1 MKPLYTKVEI
11 NNDTQ
16 TDKLSLKDQLRLIG
30 TKMFSTK
37 ESKLEDNM
45 KISQKTLELET
56 AFLKLI
62 NDSIAVM
69 KDRGKTSVLLKV
81 SSKFKE
87 VYSTIDYLKNYYNFE
102 IVEDNPIILG
112 VDYFF
117 KLRIS
122 EKERE
127 TYE

>member
-102 IVEDNPIILG
+102 VVEDNPIILG

-122 EKERE
+122 EKER
-127 TYE
+127 

>member
-117 KLRIS
+117 KLKIS
-122 EKERE
+122 AKER
-127 TYE
+127 

>member
-1 MKPLYTKVEI
+1 MSMKPLYTKVEI
-11 NNDTQ
+11 TNDTQ

-30 TKMFSTK
+30 AKLFSAK

-56 AFLKLI
+56 AFLKLV
-62 NDSIAVM
+62 NNSITEM
-69 KDRGKTSVLLKV
+69 KTRGYHSVVLKV

-87 VYSTIDYLKNYYNFE
+87 VYDTIDYLKNYYNFE
-102 IVEDNPIILG
+102 IVEDNSIIIG

-117 KLRIS
+117 KLKIS
-122 EKERE
+122 EKKR
-127 TYE
+127 

>member
-87 VYSTIDYLKNYYNFE
+87 VYSTIDYLKNYYDFE

-122 EKERE
+122 EKER
-127 TYE
+127 

>member
-1 MKPLYTKVEI
+1 M
-11 NNDTQ
+11 
-16 TDKLSLKDQLRLIG
+16 
-30 TKMFSTK
+30 
-37 ESKLEDNM
+37 
-45 KISQKTLELET
+45 
-56 AFLKLI
+56 KLI

-122 EKERE
+122 EKER
-127 TYE
+127 

>member
-87 VYSTIDYLKNYYNFE
+87 VYGTIDYLKNYYNFE

-122 EKERE
+122 EKER
-127 TYE
+127 

>member
-87 VYSTIDYLKNYYNFE
+87 VYSTIDYLNNYYNFE

-122 EKERE
+122 EKER
-127 TYE
+127 

>member
-1 MKPLYTKVEI
+1 MSMKPLYTKVEI
-11 NNDTQ
+11 TNDTQ

-30 TKMFSTK
+30 AKLFSAK

-56 AFLKLI
+56 AFLKLV
-62 NDSIAVM
+62 NNSITEM
-69 KDRGKTSVLLKV
+69 KTRGYHSVVLKV

-87 VYSTIDYLKNYYNFE
+87 VYDTIDYLKNYYNFE
-102 IVEDNPIILG
+102 IVEDNPIIIG

-117 KLRIS
+117 KLKIS
-122 EKERE
+122 EKER
-127 TYE
+127 

>member
-11 NNDTQ
+11 TNDTQ

-30 TKMFSTK
+30 AKLFSAK

-56 AFLKLI
+56 AFLKLV
-62 NDSIAVM
+62 NNSITEM
-69 KDRGKTSVLLKV
+69 KTRGYHSVVLKV

-87 VYSTIDYLKNYYNFE
+87 VYDTIDYLKNYYNFE
-102 IVEDNPIILG
+102 IVEDNSIIIG

-117 KLRIS
+117 KLKIS
-122 EKERE
+122 EKER
-127 TYE
+127 

>member
-102 IVEDNPIILG
+102 IVEDNPLILG

-122 EKERE
+122 EKER
-127 TYE
+127 

>member
-45 KISQKTLELET
+45 KMSQKTLELET

-122 EKERE
+122 EKDR
-127 TYE
+127 

>member
-122 EKERE
+122 EKEM
-127 TYE
+127 

>member
-1 MKPLYTKVEI
+1 MKPLYTKVEL

-87 VYSTIDYLKNYYNFE
+87 VYSTIDYLKSYYNFE

-122 EKERE
+122 EKEK
-127 TYE
+127 

>member
-37 ESKLEDNM
+37 ESKLEDNT

-117 KLRIS
+117 KLKIS
-122 EKERE
+122 EKER
-127 TYE
+127 

>member
-16 TDKLSLKDQLRLIG
+16 IDKLSLKDQLRLIG

-122 EKERE
+122 EKER
-127 TYE
+127 

>member
-37 ESKLEDNM
+37 EYKLEDNM
-45 KISQKTLELET
+45 KISQRTLELET

-87 VYSTIDYLKNYYNFE
+87 VYGTIDYLKNYYNFE

-122 EKERE
+122 EKER
-127 TYE
+127 

>member
-30 TKMFSTK
+30 TKTFSTK

-62 NDSIAVM
+62 NDSIAIM

-122 EKERE
+122 EKER
-127 TYE
+127 

>member
-30 TKMFSTK
+30 TKMFSAK

-45 KISQKTLELET
+45 KISQKKLELET

-102 IVEDNPIILG
+102 ILEDNPIILG

-122 EKERE
+122 EKER
-127 TYE
+127 

>member
-45 KISQKTLELET
+45 KI
-56 AFLKLI
+56 
-62 NDSIAVM
+62 
-69 KDRGKTSVLLKV
+69 
-81 SSKFKE
+81 
-87 VYSTIDYLKNYYNFE
+87 
-102 IVEDNPIILG
+102 
-112 VDYFF
+112 
-117 KLRIS
+117 
-122 EKERE
+122 
-127 TYE
+127 

>member
-37 ESKLEDNM
+37 EPKLEDNM

-102 IVEDNPIILG
+102 IIEDNPIILG

-122 EKERE
+122 EKER
-127 TYE
+127 

>member
-102 IVEDNPIILG
+102 IVEDSPIILG

-122 EKERE
+122 EKER
-127 TYE
+127 

>member
-62 NDSIAVM
+62 NDSIVVM

-122 EKERE
+122 EKDR
-127 TYE
+127 

>member
-45 KISQKTLELET
+45 KVSQKTLELET

-122 EKERE
+122 EKER
-127 TYE
+127 

>member
-102 IVEDNPIILG
+102 IIEDNPIILG

-122 EKERE
+122 EKER
-127 TYE
+127 

>member
-11 NNDTQ
+11 NNDIQ

-62 NDSIAVM
+62 NDSIAIM

-122 EKERE
+122 EKER
-127 TYE
+127 

>member
-62 NDSIAVM
+62 NDSIAAM
-69 KDRGKTSVLLKV
+69 KDRGKTSVVLKV

-87 VYSTIDYLKNYYNFE
+87 VYNTIDYLKNYYNFE
-102 IVEDNPIILG
+102 IIEDNPIIVG

-117 KLRIS
+117 KLKIS
-122 EKERE
+122 EKER
-127 TYE
+127 

>member
-16 TDKLSLKDQLRLIG
+16 TDKLSLKDQLRLIS

-122 EKERE
+122 EKER
-127 TYE
+127 

>member
-102 IVEDNPIILG
+102 IVEDNTIILG

-122 EKERE
+122 EKER
-127 TYE
+127 

>member
-16 TDKLSLKDQLRLIG
+16 TDKLPLKDQLRLIG

-87 VYSTIDYLKNYYNFE
+87 IYSTIDYLKNYYNFE

-122 EKERE
+122 EKER
-127 TYE
+127 

>member
-30 TKMFSTK
+30 TKMFSAK

-45 KISQKTLELET
+45 KISQKKLELET

-122 EKERE
+122 EKER
-127 TYE
+127 

>member
-16 TDKLSLKDQLRLIG
+16 TGKLSLKDQLRLIG

-56 AFLKLI
+56 AFLRLI

-122 EKERE
+122 EKER
-127 TYE
+127 

>member
-56 AFLKLI
+56 AFLRLI

-122 EKERE
+122 EKER
-127 TYE
+127 

>member
-30 TKMFSTK
+30 TKMFSAK

-102 IVEDNPIILG
+102 IVEDNPVILG

-122 EKERE
+122 EKER
-127 TYE
+127 

>member
-30 TKMFSTK
+30 STK

-122 EKERE
+122 EKER
-127 TYE
+127 

>member
-11 NNDTQ
+11 TNDTQ

-30 TKMFSTK
+30 AKLFSAK

-56 AFLKLI
+56 AFLKLV
-62 NDSIAVM
+62 NNSITEM
-69 KDRGKTSVLLKV
+69 KTRGYHSVVLKV

-87 VYSTIDYLKNYYNFE
+87 VYDTIDYLKNYYNFE
-102 IVEDNPIILG
+102 IVEDNPIIIG

-117 KLRIS
+117 KLKIS
-122 EKERE
+122 EKER
-127 TYE
+127 

>member
-16 TDKLSLKDQLRLIG
+16 TDKLPLKDQLRLIG

-56 AFLKLI
+56 AFLRLI

-122 EKERE
+122 EKER
-127 TYE
+127 

>member
-62 NDSIAVM
+62 NDSIAIM

-87 VYSTIDYLKNYYNFE
+87 VYSTIDYLRNYYNFE

-122 EKERE
+122 EKER
-127 TYE
+127 

>member
-30 TKMFSTK
+30 TKMFSNK

-102 IVEDNPIILG
+102 ILEDNPIILG

-122 EKERE
+122 EKER
-127 TYE
+127 

>member
-122 EKERE
+122 EKER
-127 TYE
+127 